1 MGESQSWLFEPTF
14 NRSVKVEC
22 KDERITTDGGAIL
35 LREADHQLGLTEY
48 LASQLVD
55 PRREDR
61 IRYTLTELLRE
72 RLYAMALGYS
82 VQDDADRLAHDPAFK
97 MAVWDRRGDD
107 VVDERLASQPTQ
119 SRLSSIL
126 AREDN
131 REKFRDGLFESISRY
146 VLSAGPQ
153 RRVFHATIDVDSF
166 PIVVYG
172 SQSGAAYNGHYGA
185 TIYHPLVA
193 SICIDGKYDAARPG
207 SRLGNG
213 FIGAQLRPGNV
224 YTADGS
230 LPFMQALVERVR
242 KISCYFDFRLDAGFV
257 TGEIMD
263 ALTDDNVRFLGRIK
277 ANPRLHA
284 LAEPHLTRPPGRPPK
299 SGYQRVIELGQYQAD
314 KWKHSQRLIL
324 VIVDEPDSQGL
335 LFDMPRYFFLLTNH
349 PKSTRSGWNILQ
361 HYRQRGTFEDRLSE
375 FNTVLGP
382 HLSQLDCW
390 KNDVNLIMALL
401 AFNSSSIL
409 RLELEAAHGG
419 SWDLGR
425 FRDCVLKAG
434 GRIVKHGNR
443 LIVKLANAVSIFW
456 STLSARIAQWKLP
469 AHYPTRHGPTSRNW
483 MPPPTHAHLELVHR
497 E

>member
-14 NRSVKVEC
+14 NRSVKVESQ
-22 KDERITTDGGAIL
+22 DERITTDGGALL

-48 LASQLVD
+48 LASELFD
-55 PRREDR
+55 PRRQDR

-72 RLYAMALGYS
+72 RLFAMALGYS

-107 VVDERLASQPTQ
+107 VIDERLASQPTQ
-119 SRLSSIL
+119 SRLLSIL
-126 AREDN
+126 AREGN

-146 VLSAGPQ
+146 LLSAGPN
-153 RRVFHATIDVDSF
+153 RRVLRATIDVDSF
-166 PIVVYG
+166 PVVVHG

-193 SICIDGKYDAARPG
+193 SICIDGKFDAPRPN

-213 FIGAQLRPGNV
+213 FIGAQLRVGNA
-224 YTADGS
+224 YTTDDG
-230 LPFMQALVERVR
+230 LPFIQTLVERVR
-242 KISCYFDFRLDAGFV
+242 QVSRYFDLRLDAGFV

-263 ALTDDNVRFLGRIK
+263 LLTDDKVRFLGRIK

-299 SGYQRVIELGQYQAD
+299 DGYHRVIELGQYQAD
-314 KWKHSQRLIL
+314 EWKYSQRLIL
-324 VIVDEPDSQGL
+324 VIVDEPDSDGL
-335 LFDMPRYFFLLTNH
+335 LFDMPRYFFLLTNY
-349 PKSTRSGWNILQ
+349 PRSMRSGWDVLQ

-375 FNTVLGP
+375 FNDVLGP
-382 HLSQLDCW
+382 HLSQNDCW
-390 KNDVNLIMALL
+390 KNDASLIMALL
-401 AFNSSSIL
+401 AFNLSSFL
-409 RLELEAAHGG
+409 RLELEAVHQG
-419 SWDLGR
+419 SWDLSR

-434 GRIVKHGNR
+434 GRIVKHANR
-443 LIVKLANAVSIFW
+443 LIVKLAKAVSNFW
-456 STLSARIAQWKLP
+456 STLSERISHWRLP
-469 AHYPTRHGPTSRNW
+469 TTYPTCKGPQPRRW